1 MPSSSSSAEGRELQQ
16 LTDRMGEVERLHSI
30 VARDAA
36 AMKAMG
42 VLVEAK
48 ALKLDV
54 HGKACAVS
62 RSAGDGRR
70 CWGWQDLVTGHMRLM
85 GQGCLV
91 APCMKPCFG
100 SQHANTHT
108 CQCSEAMCMCVRA
121 CVRACVRVCV
131 SGRLQDDSTHM
142 SIDCNTATQRCNS
155 SPG

>member
-62 RSAGDGRR
+62 RIRR
-70 CWGWQDLVTGHMRLM
+70 PFRDAQDRQLWRD
-85 GQGCLV
+85 
-91 APCMKPCFG
+91 K
-100 SQHANTHT
+100 T
-108 CQCSEAMCMCVRA
+108 CPARTK
-121 CVRACVRVCV
+121 
-131 SGRLQDDSTHM
+131 LIM
-142 SIDCNTATQRCNS
+142 SWKALLL
-155 SPG
+155 